1 MPIEPTNGN
10 ASERGAS
17 IAKLIAVSEVLT
29 HVLTSAGVSPAV
41 LLECL
46 YYASNED
53 DLLTIIRLAVALDPQ
68 QRTKA
73 VEMLWA
79 MLEAAEPSA
88 P

>member
-1 MPIEPTNGN
+1 MSTEPTNGN

-17 IAKLIAVSEVLT
+17 IAKLIAASEVLT

-53 DLLTIIRLAVALDPQ
+53 LLRLMRLAAALEPD
-68 QRTKA
+68 QRA
-73 VEMLWA
+73 QA
-79 MLEAAEPSA
+79 DAQLEAMVRVGRLSER
-88 P
+88 

>member
-1 MPIEPTNGN
+1 MPTEPTNGN

-17 IAKLIAVSEVLT
+17 IAKLIAASEVLT

-53 DLLTIIRLAVALDPQ
+53 LLRLMRLAAALEPD
-68 QRTKA
+68 QRA
-73 VEMLWA
+73 QA
-79 MLEAAEPSA
+79 DAQLEAMVRVGRLSER
-88 P
+88 

>member
-1 MPIEPTNGN
+1 MSTEPTNGN

-17 IAKLIAVSEVLT
+17 IAKLIAASEVLT

-53 DLLTIIRLAVALDPQ
+53 LLRLMRLVATLEPE
-68 QRTKA
+68 QRAQAEAQLKA
-73 VEMLWA
+73 MVKAGRLSER
-79 MLEAAEPSA
+79 
-88 P
+88 

>member
-1 MPIEPTNGN
+1 MPTEPTNGN

-17 IAKLIAVSEVLT
+17 IAKLIAASEVHT

-46 YYASNED
+46 YDAAKD
-53 DLLTIIRLAVALDPQ
+53 DLLTIIRLAAALNPQ
-68 QRTKA
+68 QRAKA

-79 MLEAAEPSA
+79 MLEAKEPSG

>member
-1 MPIEPTNGN
+1 MPTEPTNGN

-17 IAKLIAVSEVLT
+17 IAKLIAASEVLT

-53 DLLTIIRLAVALDPQ
+53 LLRLMRLAAALEPD
-68 QRTKA
+68 QRA
-73 VEMLWA
+73 QVEAQFEA
-79 MLEAAEPSA
+79 MVRVRRHSER
-88 P
+88 

>member
-1 MPIEPTNGN
+1 MSTEPTNGN

-17 IAKLIAVSEVLT
+17 IAKLIAASEVLT

-53 DLLTIIRLAVALDPQ
+53 LLRLMRLAAALEPD
-68 QRTKA
+68 QRA
-73 VEMLWA
+73 QAEA
-79 MLEAAEPSA
+79 QLEAMVSMGRLSER
-88 P
+88 

>member
-1 MPIEPTNGN
+1 MPTEPTNGN
-10 ASERGAS
+10 ASERGES
-17 IAKLIAVSEVLT
+17 IAQLIAASEVLT

-46 YYASNED
+46 YDAAKD
-53 DLLTIIRLAVALDPQ
+53 DLLTIIRLAAALDPQ
-68 QRTKA
+68 QRAKA
-73 VEMLWA
+73 MDMLWA

>member
-1 MPIEPTNGN
+1 MPTEPTNGN

-17 IAKLIAVSEVLT
+17 IAKLIAASEVLT

-53 DLLTIIRLAVALDPQ
+53 VLRLMRLAAALEPD
-68 QRTKA
+68 QRA
-73 VEMLWA
+73 QAEA
-79 MLEAAEPSA
+79 QLEAMVRVGRLSER
-88 P
+88 

>member
-1 MPIEPTNGN
+1 MSTEPTNGN

-17 IAKLIAVSEVLT
+17 IAKLIAASEVLT

-53 DLLTIIRLAVALDPQ
+53 LLRLMRLAAALKPD
-68 QRTKA
+68 QRA
-73 VEMLWA
+73 QA
-79 MLEAAEPSA
+79 DAQLEAMVRVGRLSER
-88 P
+88 